1 MIYFVS
7 LGLILAGI
15 IIIFI
20 IISKKFSLL
29 ASIDLNQIAREKQ
42 AEVKKRIINEKF
54 KRNIN
59 IFFSKIFALLKP
71 IFYIIAKIF
80 NLLYNKLV
88 NLKAN
93 YDDENSRLSE
103 DAGSRLAILFA
114 EAEDFV
120 HKSELAKAESKY
132 IEIIGLDSKNLKA
145 FQALG
150 DLYYDR
156 GNYQEAEQTL
166 EHGIKLLE
174 QKKRFDRNIKPL
186 DVAKAYFSLGL
197 VASAMSDNLKSLANI
212 KKSLEIEPNNP
223 RYLDKA
229 CEVCLNLKD
238 SVSALEYCRKLEKA
252 NPSNK
257 KLKEFKDKIKEL
269 AEETDNLRTASSI
282 NESSEQ

>member
-15 IIIFI
+15 IIVFV
-20 IISKKFSLL
+20 IISKKFSFL

-59 IFFSKIFALLKP
+59 IFFSKIFALFKP
-71 IFYIIAKIF
+71 IFSIIAKIF

-93 YDDENSRLSE
+93 YDDESSRLSE
-103 DAGSRLAILFA
+103 SAGSRLAILFA

-156 GNYQEAEQTL
+156 GSYQEAEQTL
-166 EHGIKLLE
+166 EHGVKLLE

-238 SVSALEYCRKLEKA
+238 SASALEYCRKLEKA

-269 AEETDNLRTASSI
+269 AEETDNLRTTASV
-282 NESSEQ
+282 NESSE

>member
-7 LGLILAGI
+7 LGLVLAGI

-59 IFFSKIFALLKP
+59 IFFSKVFTLVKP
-71 IFYIIAKIF
+71 IFSIIAKIF

-103 DAGSRLAILFA
+103 DAGSRLAVLFA
-114 EAEDFV
+114 EAEDFA

-132 IEIIGLDSKNLKA
+132 IEIIGLDSKNLRA